1 MGNYL
6 QDMPVQTSD
15 ATITVFVRDVR
26 IQLIALPPPPSAN
39 TQYDVAPG
47 YVGGPGRPWGAPD
60 FAWPESNRALAQYAR
75 VLCIEMTNSSA
86 VVQESQR
93 YYDQSAFGFLST
105 TALTC
110 PPKFDTCRPGIDAS
124 EWSCSKEVPNAVV
137 PCPGGMSNA
146 AFCDSGETCAYG
158 PESVGLDSASAA
170 SAMCECTSAGQVP
183 TWDAR
188 VYRSDGTYGDDFCS
202 DEGTWQ
208 LIPSAQWAYDADA
221 DDAYD
226 DASGT
231 GCALKASWTSA
242 STMYAWLYPDACCG
256 ATDTTWSNM
265 QVAARVKATSQ
276 PNAQLGQ
283 VRVVV
288 RDPAGNPQQDNDA
301 RYGHCGVAGPFVGYE
316 FVLDYAGQQ
325 ATVVRKQGC
334 DVATTLSSTSLS
346 LALDT
351 WYQIVGIA
359 DGTQLSFYVDGALEL
374 TVSDSIYS
382 SGSAGVEVDN
392 LDATVA
398 DVVVSDLDLLG
409 TCV

>member
-39 TQYDVAPG
+39 SQYDVAPG
-47 YVGGPGRPWGAPD
+47 YVWEFGRPWGAPN

-110 PPKFDTCRPGIDAS
+110 PPKFDICRPGIDAS

-158 PESVGLDSASAA
+158 PENVGLDSASAA

-183 TWDAR
+183 EWEPR

-202 DEGTWQ
+202 DESTWQ
-208 LIPSAQWAYDADA
+208 LIPSGQWAYDADA
-221 DDAYD
+221 DDVAPYD
-226 DASGT
+226 DASSGA
-231 GCALKASWTSA
+231 GCALKATTS
-242 STMYAWLYPDACCG
+242 T
-256 ATDTTWSNM
+256 ATKM
-265 QVAARVKATSQ
+265 CARLA
-276 PNAQLGQ
+276 
-283 VRVVV
+283 
-288 RDPAGNPQQDNDA
+288 NP
-301 RYGHCGVAGPFVGYE
+301 
-316 FVLDYAGQQ
+316 
-325 ATVVRKQGC
+325 GC
-334 DVATTLSSTSLS
+334 SR
-346 LALDT
+346 
-351 WYQIVGIA
+351 G
-359 DGTQLSFYVDGALEL
+359 
-374 TVSDSIYS
+374 
-382 SGSAGVEVDN
+382 
-392 LDATVA
+392 
-398 DVVVSDLDLLG
+398 
-409 TCV
+409 